1 MFQQLPPLL
10 DYAFLSAPDSPETFI
25 ISRSGAVRHW
35 QEGIGN
41 GLPVKRREQTLPTL
55 FVMENVS
62 SSKWQ
67 WRKNYLPILEV
78 HPYTLFAV
86 KDGLLFFCQ
95 DHFQFSLSCNYSFIQ
110 TFQAPQMTVRRL
122 PTLAA
127 SPIT

>member
-86 KDGLLFFCQ
+86 KDELWCKTPAGCFAYPGGTPLTEERFNAEARNIELFW
-95 DHFQFSLSCNYSFIQ
+95 DKW
-110 TFQAPQMTVRRL
+110 
-122 PTLAA
+122 LA
-127 SPIT
+127 SG